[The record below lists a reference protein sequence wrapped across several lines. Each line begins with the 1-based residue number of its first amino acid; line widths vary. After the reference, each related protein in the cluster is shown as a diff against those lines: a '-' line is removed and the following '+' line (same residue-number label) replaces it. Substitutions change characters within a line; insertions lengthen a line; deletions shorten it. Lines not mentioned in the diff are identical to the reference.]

1 MKLYKIFIMMLG
13 VLLFAA
19 CDDVDN
25 MEPAGGSLTAAQ
37 LQETNKEVPSRTEAA
52 FVGMYANMGK
62 PHVCY
67 ESWSGNA
74 PRRADDFGFISAAI
88 SQDLEGADMS
98 SQNKRWPP
106 MQPSGL

>member
-62 PHVCY
+62 PHVCN
-67 ESWSGNA
+67 ESWGGTA
-74 PRRADDFGFISAAI
+74 ARRADDFGFISAAI
-88 SQDLEGADMS
+88 SQDL
-98 SQNKRWPP
+98 
-106 MQPSGL
+106 